1 MIDTNVPP
9 ADHET
14 ERAVLG
20 AMLISS
26 AALAQALDRLTAKVF
41 FTEIHRLI
49 FSAMGNLF
57 DAGTPVDQVTLTAE
71 LRRTGHLDRIG
82 GVVYLAELASEV
94 ATAAN
99 VDYHGKIL
107 LDRYVRRGLQGI
119 GRRMDYD
126 AGDLAVEVEQITTAA
141 DAGLSGLVSLRPGGL
156 VKFDAA
162 RSEVLEGIS
171 AAATRGD
178 ELAGLSTGVSS
189 LDARLCGL
197 PPSNLIL
204 LAARPSVGKT
214 ALACQIA
221 LHVAQAHADQ
231 GQVLFFSVEMP
242 TRDLATRMLAHQSS
256 IEFNRLR
263 LGRLQDHEWLE
274 ITRDL
279 GRFAQLPI
287 QIDETGGLS
296 ILEART
302 RTRLAA
308 RKGPVSLVV
317 VDYLQLMSGK
327 GERREEEVS
336 SVSRGLK
343 ALAKEIK
350 APVLALCQL
359 NRAVEQRGS
368 KIPLLSD
375 LRESGSLEQDADAV
389 VFLSDPQG
397 EESPEIEVTIGKSRN
412 GPKGSFTLHYERKF
426 FRFSDMAP
434 SYRVEPPT
442 SAPAAHWEDR

>member
-1 MIDTNVPP
+1 MIDTDIPP
-9 ADHET
+9 SDHDT

-26 AALAQALDRLTAKVF
+26 AALAQALDQLTAEVF
-41 FTEIHRLI
+41 YTEIHRLI
-49 FSAMGNLF
+49 FAAMGRLF
-57 DAGTPVDQVTLTAE
+57 DAGTPADQVTLTAE
-71 LRRTGHLDRIG
+71 LRRTGHLDRVG
-82 GVVYLAELASEV
+82 GVVYLACLSSEV
-94 ATAAN
+94 ATAVN

-107 LDRYVRRGLQGI
+107 LERYVRRGLQGI
-119 GRRMDYD
+119 GRRMDCD
-126 AGDLAVEVEQITTAA
+126 AADLAVEVDEITTAA

-156 VKFDAA
+156 VKFDATL
-162 RSEVLEGIS
+162 SEVFAEIT
-171 AAATRGD
+171 AAAQRGD
-178 ELAGLSTGVSS
+178 ELAGLSTGISS
-189 LDARLCGL
+189 MDARLCGL
-197 PPSNLIL
+197 SPSNLIL

-221 LHVAQAHADQ
+221 LHVAQAHADK

-242 TRDLATRMLAHQSS
+242 RRDLATRMLAYQSG

-279 GRFAQLPI
+279 SRFTQLPI

-317 VDYLQLMSGK
+317 VDYLQLMSAK
-327 GERREEEVS
+327 GERREEEIS
-336 SVSRGLK
+336 AISRGLK

-350 APVLALCQL
+350 APVLALCQM
-359 NRAVEQRGS
+359 NREIEKRAS
-368 KIPLLSD
+368 KMPQLSD

-389 VFLSDPQG
+389 IFLNDPLG
-397 EESPEIEVTIGKSRN
+397 EESPEIEVIIGKSRN
-412 GPKGSFTLHYERKF
+412 GPKGSFALHYERKF

-434 SYRVEPPT
+434 GH
-442 SAPAAHWEDR
+442 APANHWSDR